1 MPTLY
6 VSDLDGTLL
15 RPDAALSA
23 FSRNTVN
30 RLVADGMAFTLATAR
45 SIASARPAVAGLKL
59 RLPAVMMNGVFLTD
73 IVTERHASVAYIPAH
88 TARRTVETFLA
99 HGRPPFV
106 YTCPDRSGVDVVYT
120 RLRSAYEEAFVAER
134 QTRYRSFRQAADYAV
149 GDSTVYING
158 IDTPDV
164 ILPLYEAVRRIPG
177 LDAVCYPDNYDSRY
191 YFLETFSQEAGKWKG
206 IRRLAD
212 AYGFDRIVALGDN
225 LNDLEMLR
233 RAHVGVAVANAQP
246 QVLQAADKII
256 GSNQEDGVAH
266 FLLEEAAKGEP
277 AGFM

>member
-15 RPDAALSA
+15 RQDAALSD
-23 FSRNTVN
+23 FTRDTVN
-30 RLVADGMAFTLATAR
+30 RLVEGGMAFTLATAR
-45 SIASARPAVAGLKL
+45 SIASARPVVAGLRL

-73 IVTERHASVAYIPAH
+73 ILTERHRSVAYIPAE

-106 YTCPDRSGVDVVYT
+106 YSCPDRAGVDVTYT
-120 RLRSAYEEAFVAER
+120 RLHSPYEEAFVAER
-134 QTRYRSFRQAADYAV
+134 QTRYRSFRQTNAYAV
-149 GDSTVYING
+149 DDHTVYING
-158 IDTPDV
+158 IDTPDR
-164 ILPLYEAVRRIPG
+164 ILPLYEAVKEIEG

-191 YFLETFSQEAGKWKG
+191 YFLETFSAQAGKWKG

-212 AYGFDRIVALGDN
+212 MYGFDRIVTIGDN

-233 RAHVGVAVANAQP
+233 KAHLGVAVANARP
-246 QVLQAADKII
+246 EVLREAGRVI
-256 GSNQEDGVAH
+256 GSNQADGVAR
-266 FLLEEAAKGEP
+266 FLLEEAGE
-277 AGFM
+277 A

>member
-1 MPTLY
+1 MSTLY

-15 RPDAALSA
+15 RQDATLSD
-23 FSRNTVN
+23 FTKDTIN
-30 RLVADGMAFTLATAR
+30 RLVEKGMAFTLATAR

-73 IVTERHASVAYIPAH
+73 ITTEQHRRVAYIPAE

-106 YTCPDRSGVDVVYT
+106 YACPDRAGVDVTYT
-120 RLRSAYEEAFVAER
+120 SLHSAYEEAFVAER
-134 QTRYRSFRQAADYAV
+134 QTRYRSFRRADDYEV
-149 GDSTVYING
+149 GGHTVYING

-164 ILPLYEAVRRIPG
+164 ILPLYEAVKKIPG

-191 YFLETFSQEAGKWKG
+191 YFLETFSGNAGKWKG

-212 AYGFDRIVALGDN
+212 EYGFDRIVTIGDN

-233 RAHVGVAVANAQP
+233 AAHLGVAVANARP
-246 QVLQAADKII
+246 EVLLEAGRVI
-256 GSNQEDGVAH
+256 GSNQADGVAR
-266 FLLEEAAKGEP
+266 FLLEEADEG
-277 AGFM
+277 